1 MSAKRCD
8 TGQAPLWRNP
18 DFQRGAMDYA
28 PLAIGIAAW
37 GTVAGVTM
45 LRSGLDPVIAIAMSL
60 LVFAGSAQL
69 AVLPLIASDA
79 PLWVIWATAL
89 CINLRFV
96 VFSVQ
101 WRPYFAHLPRR
112 TRLALSY
119 FSGDTMYAIFM
130 RKFPEEKPAPEQV
143 PYFWG
148 AALVNWATW
157 QCSSI
162 AGILIGDA
170 VPSEWGIGFAGTMAL
185 LGLGCALLRD
195 RSTYLAAAIAA
206 GAAVACYALPLKL
219 NVLVAI
225 AAAVT
230 AGVVMHAASRKER
243 A

>member
-1 MSAKRCD
+1 M
-8 TGQAPLWRNP
+8 
-18 DFQRGAMDYA
+18 
-28 PLAIGIAAW
+28 AIGIAAW

-45 LRSGLDPVIAIAMSL
+45 LRSGLEIPVAIAMSL

-89 CINLRFV
+89 CVNLRFI
-96 VFSVQ
+96 VFSIQ
-101 WRPYFAHLPRR
+101 WRPYFGHLPKRQ
-112 TRLALSY
+112 RLALSY

-130 RKFPEEKPAPEQV
+130 RQFPQERAEREQI

-162 AGILIGDA
+162 VGILIGDA
-170 VPSEWGIGFAGTMAL
+170 IAESYGIGFAGTMAL
-185 LGLGCALLRD
+185 LGLACALLRD

-206 GAAVACYALPLKL
+206 GASVACYGLPLKL

-225 AAAVT
+225 AAAIT
-230 AGVVMHAASRKER
+230 AGVVFHAGKPKKST
-243 A
+243 